1 MKHTNRRDF
10 IKNASLLSLKA
21 GIISKSNF
29 SIISN
34 KSNKPSI
41 LGGQKTINP
50 GQWIKWPIWDAEKD
64 EKILLDVMRS
74 GVWSRSKTVIQFEQ
88 AWAKL
93 IGSKRC
99 MTVVNGTNALIIA
112 LHQSKINAGDE
123 VIVTPYT
130 LHRHDTIHLSKWGDP
145 YFCGCGPHDFP
156 NGSLKN
162 RGKNY

>member
-1 MKHTNRRDF
+1 MKNANRRDF
-10 IKNASLLSLKA
+10 IKKASIISLNA
-21 GIISKSNF
+21 GILSKSNF
-29 SIISN
+29 SIISK
-34 KSNKPSI
+34 KSNKPFI
-41 LGGQKTINP
+41 LGGEKSINP

-112 LHQSKINAGDE
+112 LH
-123 VIVTPYT
+123 
-130 LHRHDTIHLSKWGDP
+130 
-145 YFCGCGPHDFP
+145 
-156 NGSLKN
+156 
-162 RGKNY
+162 